1 MRAGIVGLGLIGGSF
16 AKAYSE
22 AGHEVLAFDRDES
35 VLSFAQIAGAVS
47 APLTKENIGT
57 CDIVLVAIYPEAAIA
72 YVTQMAPYIGKKP
85 MVIDC
90 CGTKRVVCR
99 ALFPL
104 AQEHGFT
111 YLGGHPMAGTHN
123 SGFKYARANLYHGA
137 PMVLVPP
144 VFDDIDL
151 LQRAKDLLAPAEFGK
166 FSVTTAEE
174 HDRMIAFTSQLA
186 HVVSNAYIK
195 SPTAGSHKG
204 FSAGSY
210 KDMTRVA
217 WLNPQMWAELFLENR
232 DYLMQEL
239 SVLSENLAAYQ
250 KALETQDLAG
260 LAKLLDDGRRQDGG
274 RSSGGQKS
282 RRRILPTV
290 AGSLRPACPVYPPRP
305 CFL

>member
-1 MRAGIVGLGLIGGSF
+1 
-16 AKAYSE
+16 
-22 AGHEVLAFDRDES
+22 
-35 VLSFAQIAGAVS
+35 
-47 APLTKENIGT
+47 
-57 CDIVLVAIYPEAAIA
+57 
-72 YVTQMAPYIGKKP
+72 

-217 WLNPQMWAELFLENR
+217 WLNPQMWAELFLEN
-232 DYLMQEL
+232 
-239 SVLSENLAAYQ
+239 A
-250 KALETQDLAG
+250 
-260 LAKLLDDGRRQDGG
+260 
-274 RSSGGQKS
+274 
-282 RRRILPTV
+282 II
-290 AGSLRPACPVYPPRP
+290 
-305 CFL
+305 